1 MNKWKI
7 RFKELE
13 RELEEK
19 NRLIRSLNAN
29 ISYYREMLSSTLE
42 EEMKL
47 KRVLE
52 EVSNNESKIKTD
64 VIESLYN
71 MINNGEEL

>member
-7 RFKELE
+7 RYKELE
-13 RELEEK
+13 RECEEK
-19 NRLIRSLNAN
+19 NRLIRNLNVN

-42 EEMKL
+42 EEMRL
-47 KRVLE
+47 KRILE
-52 EVSNNESKIKTD
+52 EVKNEESKINTD
-64 VIESLYN
+64 IINSLYD